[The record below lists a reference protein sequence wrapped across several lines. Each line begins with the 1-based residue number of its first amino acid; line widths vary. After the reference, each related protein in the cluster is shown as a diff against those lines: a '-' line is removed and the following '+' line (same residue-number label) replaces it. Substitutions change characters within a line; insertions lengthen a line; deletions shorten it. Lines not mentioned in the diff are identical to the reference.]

1 MKNSI
6 LKTTLLTNGFVESWS
21 IGGVSSFCRFFE
33 VLVSAVVIYQISQNA
48 LLVAINS
55 GLRVAPLF
63 ILGWLLGR
71 MADSLDKRYLLVLSS
86 IVFIF
91 SSLIGFLLMFLG
103 LIQVWHLLVISLISG
118 LGWAIEFPSRRSFI
132 GEVLPK
138 KNIYLGIGLD
148 LSLSNLG
155 RFIGPVVAGLMIDYL
170 LNFAFLL
177 SAFLYIFSL
186 IMSLML
192 FNLKGEFTKKKKD
205 YKKSPENIFLF
216 LFKNNMYRTVL
227 LVTIVCNIWGFPT
240 TSMVPVIA
248 ETILNINATLLGILV
263 GAEGAG
269 CLIGSIIVAGVK
281 NKRIQSF
288 LFISGAFIFL
298 TCIFLFSISE
308 IYFVSLLLLF
318 FGGLGI
324 SGFSTMQSV
333 ITVDRTQPELRG
345 SALGYLST
353 TIGTQPLGALNVGI
367 TCSILAPHVGI
378 RVSALEGILC
388 MIIILFISAYYNRKI
403 NG

>member
-6 LKTTLLTNGFVESWS
+6 LKTTLLTNGFMESWS

-138 KNIYLGIGLD
+138 KNI
-148 LSLSNLG
+148 
-155 RFIGPVVAGLMIDYL
+155 
-170 LNFAFLL
+170 
-177 SAFLYIFSL
+177 
-186 IMSLML
+186 
-192 FNLKGEFTKKKKD
+192 
-205 YKKSPENIFLF
+205 
-216 LFKNNMYRTVL
+216 
-227 LVTIVCNIWGFPT
+227 
-240 TSMVPVIA
+240 
-248 ETILNINATLLGILV
+248 
-263 GAEGAG
+263 
-269 CLIGSIIVAGVK
+269 
-281 NKRIQSF
+281 
-288 LFISGAFIFL
+288 
-298 TCIFLFSISE
+298 
-308 IYFVSLLLLF
+308 
-318 FGGLGI
+318 
-324 SGFSTMQSV
+324 
-333 ITVDRTQPELRG
+333 
-345 SALGYLST
+345 
-353 TIGTQPLGALNVGI
+353 
-367 TCSILAPHVGI
+367 
-378 RVSALEGILC
+378 
-388 MIIILFISAYYNRKI
+388 
-403 NG
+403 